1 VESIS
6 KRVYETVLNSPCG
19 KVSSIADQGSLEVI
33 EGLGHFFPRS
43 ESRLSLVL
51 EIGGGIGTIT
61 RLLLEVFE
69 SDIVCL
75 ETNEFCLGE
84 LRKLKM
90 QLLKEKQNRLHIV
103 SEFGMISTLFQ
114 SQSSQIDR
122 NFLAIFIDG
131 PISYKELSMA
141 IEKSTELKFVFV
153 QGWRLWQRFQVSTL
167 LLRSRFHQQYI
178 EIRHDEKVT
187 SAIFFTT
194 GTSQMKFRFFRSFL
208 AFITTLIPLVPKL
221 VKNKGQA
228 MVHLIL
234 GKKSR
239 KKLCL

>member
-1 VESIS
+1 
-6 KRVYETVLNSPCG
+6 
-19 KVSSIADQGSLEVI
+19 
-33 EGLGHFFPRS
+33 
-43 ESRLSLVL
+43 
-51 EIGGGIGTIT
+51 
-61 RLLLEVFE
+61 
-69 SDIVCL
+69 
-75 ETNEFCLGE
+75 
-84 LRKLKM
+84 
-90 QLLKEKQNRLHIV
+90 
-103 SEFGMISTLFQ
+103 
-114 SQSSQIDR
+114 
-122 NFLAIFIDG
+122 
-131 PISYKELSMA
+131 MA